1 MPLQPANLMASG
13 YIVPSRF
20 VRADAS
26 STPVG
31 AGGVTS
37 QPGFKCTQAKAGD
50 VTIGVSQ
57 VGTNYPPVND
67 PAISILP
74 VAAIP
79 GQQVQIFGQGSSD
92 ILLEMAATCN
102 EGDFLCPTGTDR
114 EHHAQHARSAER
126 SQRRPRNADR
136 QERNHDRTSMVR
148 RPCPTTLHGG
158 RREDPRGSHGRLLHL
173 PLLINPNT
181 NHNPGR
187 RRAAKTQGFE
197 PSNPDSYERKPSW
210 LIPPPPPLIRVK
222 ANVFIRDHAASGKL
236 VVDFART
243 PAISP

>member
-1 MPLQPANLMASG
+1 MASG

-26 STPVG
+26 SSPVG

-37 QPGFKCTQAKAGD
+37 QAGFKCTQAKAGD
-50 VTIGVSQ
+50 ITIGVSQ

-102 EGDFLCPTGTDR
+102 EGDFLCPTGTDENITLSTPGVLNDPNAGR
-114 EHHAQHARSAER
+114 GTPIDKTGTTTAPQWYGARAL
-126 SQRRPRNADR
+126 Q
-136 QERNHDRTSMVR
+136 
-148 RPCPTTLHGG
+148 PCTVAG
-158 RREDPRGSHGRLLHL
+158 E
-173 PLLINPNT
+173 
-181 NHNPGR
+181 
-187 RRAAKTQGFE
+187 K
-197 PSNPDSYERKPSW
+197 
-210 LIPPPPPLIRVK
+210 IRVEI
-222 ANVFIRDHAASGKL
+222 VEGYYTYHS
-236 VVDFART
+236 
-243 PAISP
+243 